1 MSTDTAFADDG
12 DTGSGLISSL
22 PSILWERRWLILVPL
37 VVCSIIGVGAAFL
50 LPRSYVSSATLLVES
65 QDLPGSTTTGGD
77 DNVIDRR
84 MARVR
89 QQILSRPDLVQL
101 IQDNDLYDV
110 SDRKKPLSELV
121 EQMRD
126 DTSISAV
133 DADIARSGAGG
144 QNQGSIAF
152 RLAFSYSQ
160 PELAQLV
167 AQTFIDR
174 LLKLDASQ
182 TQSSAQSNV
191 RFLED
196 QEAALT
202 AQVRQIEGEINRI
215 TGQNGAALANVG
227 GLGTLNMGGAG
238 NIETQIAALRRENAQ
253 LQTQLGR
260 SAIDRDPNVIAAEG
274 ALTAAKATYADDHPD
289 VKLAETR
296 LQAARTTAAAV
307 NAGAVST
314 SVQNQI
320 SVNNNMIGEL
330 TRAKAAE
337 AGRAAVIAAAQAR
350 GPQVAQ
356 RVQQLQGRGDIIK
369 ADLSRVSSQLLQARG
384 VEKLTDTQRGERL
397 TLIEPPVTPDR
408 PTSPNR
414 PLLIAGGIFGGL
426 ALGVGL
432 ALLLELV
439 LRPIRSVGTLTR
451 ITGVPPLG
459 VVPVLKPRGT
469 AKRRRNW
476 LPFGGIFG
484 RLFGR
489 RRQPA
494 QA

>member
-1 MSTDTAFADDG
+1 MSTDTAFADEG
-12 DTGSGLISSL
+12 ETGSGLIASL
-22 PSILWERRWLILVPL
+22 PAILWERRWLILVPL
-37 VVCSIIGVGAAFL
+37 VVCSIAGVLAAFL

-65 QDLPGSTTTGGD
+65 QNLPGTTAAGGD

-101 IQDNDLYDV
+101 IQDNNLYNV
-110 SDRKKPLSELV
+110 ADRKKPLSELV
-121 EQMRD
+121 ETMRD

-133 DADIARSGAGG
+133 DADIARAGSGG

-152 RLAFSYSQ
+152 QLAFSYSQ

-182 TQSSAQSNV
+182 TQSSAQGNV

-196 QEAALT
+196 QEASLGS
-202 AQVRQIEGEINRI
+202 QVRAIEGEINRI
-215 TGQNGAALANVG
+215 TGQNGTALANVG
-227 GLGTLNMGGAG
+227 GLGTLNLGGGG
-238 NIETQIAALRRENAQ
+238 NYEGQIAALRRENAQ
-253 LQTQLGR
+253 LQTQTGR
-260 SAIDRDPNVIAAEG
+260 SAIDRDPSVIAAE
-274 ALTAAKATYADDHPD
+274 AQLTTAKAMYADDHPD
-289 VKLAETR
+289 VKLAQTR
-296 LQAARTTAAAV
+296 LQAARTAATAV

-320 SVNNNMIGEL
+320 ALNNSAIGEL
-330 TRAKAAE
+330 TRAKAADQS
-337 AGRAAVIAAAQAR
+337 RAAIVAAAQAR

-356 RVQQLQGRGDIIK
+356 RVQQLQSRGEIIK

-414 PLLIAGGIFGGL
+414 PALIAGGVLGGL
-426 ALGVGL
+426 GIGVGL

-439 LRPIRSVGTLTR
+439 LRPIRSVGALTR
-451 ITGVPPLG
+451 VTGIPPLG
-459 VVPVLKPRGT
+459 VVPVLKPHRSRG
-469 AKRRRNW
+469 AKRRW
-476 LPFGGIFG
+476 WP
-484 RLFGR
+484 FGR
-489 RRQPA
+489 RRVAA

>member
-37 VVCSIIGVGAAFL
+37 VVCSIIGLAAAFL

-260 SAIDRDPNVIAAEG
+260 SAIDRDPSVIAAEG

-356 RVQQLQGRGDIIK
+356 RVQQLQSRGEIIK
-369 ADLSRVSSQLLQARG
+369 SDLSRVSSQLLQARG

-397 TLIEPPVTPDR
+397 TLIEPPVTPDK

-414 PLLIAGGIFGGL
+414 PLLIAGGIVGGL

-439 LRPIRSVGTLTR
+439 LRPIRSVATLTR
-451 ITGVPPLG
+451 VTGVPPLG
-459 VVPVLKPRGT
+459 VVPVLKPRST
-469 AKRRRNW
+469 ATRRRSW
-476 LPFGGIFG
+476 LSVGGIFG